1 MKTLIIFNPSIEDG
15 GVEKNLFLISN
26 YLADKIKNI
35 ILIST
40 SFKKK
45 NLFSKKIHFSYI
57 YFKFLE
63 NYKRLPKYYLCI
75 VLLIFNIIKHNRKVV
90 IFSFQANIY
99 AIIIAKLFNIQVI
112 SRSNTAPAGWNK
124 NFVKQKIFN
133 FFFKRTELIIVNSY
147 EFKKQMDK
155 IYSIKSKVIL
165 NPFDF
170 TYIKKK
176 SVEKIN
182 YNFYK
187 KNHLKLI
194 NVGRLVEQKDQL
206 TILKAVH
213 YALKKNKK
221 VQLLIIGKG
230 EKKRELEEYIK
241 KNNLS
246 KNIKLIGYKK
256 NPFKYIKAADI
267 FVLSSKFEGLPNVL
281 IESIFLKRGIISSN
295 CPTGPNEILK
305 NGKYGD
311 LFEIGDYKTLGN
323 IIINYNKDYLKINA
337 AYDICT
343 DYSYEKNCHEYYK
356 TVLPFLLN

>member
-35 ILIST
+35 VLIST

-133 FFFKRTELIIVNSY
+133 FFFKKTELIIVNSY

-194 NVGRLVEQKDQL
+194 NVGRLVDQKDQL

-213 YALKKNKK
+213 YALKNNKK

-256 NPFKYIKAADI
+256 NPFKYIRAADI

-305 NGKYGD
+305 NGKYGN

-323 IIINYNKDYLKINA
+323 IIINYNKNYLKINA
-337 AYDICT
+337 AYGICT

>member
-99 AIIIAKLFNIQVI
+99 AIIIAKLFNIQII

-194 NVGRLVEQKDQL
+194 NVGRLVDQKDQL

-256 NPFKYIKAADI
+256 NPFKYIRAADI

>member
-99 AIIIAKLFNIQVI
+99 AIIIAKLFNVQVI

-194 NVGRLVEQKDQL
+194 NVGRLVDQKDQL

-256 NPFKYIKAADI
+256 NPFKYIRAADI

-323 IIINYNKDYLKINA
+323 IIINYNKDYLKINT

>member
-176 SVEKIN
+176 SAEKIN

-194 NVGRLVEQKDQL
+194 NVGRLVDQKDQL

-230 EKKRELEEYIK
+230 EKKRDLEEYIK
-241 KNNLS
+241 KNNLF

-256 NPFKYIKAADI
+256 NPFKYIRAADI

>member
-124 NFVKQKIFN
+124 NFVKQKMFN
-133 FFFKRTELIIVNSY
+133 FFFKRTDLIIVNSY

-176 SVEKIN
+176 SAEKIN

-194 NVGRLVEQKDQL
+194 NVGRLVDQKDQL

-241 KNNLS
+241 KNNLF

-256 NPFKYIKAADI
+256 NPFKYIRAADI

-356 TVLPFLLN
+356 TVLPFLSN

>member
-194 NVGRLVEQKDQL
+194 NVGRLVDQKDQL

-256 NPFKYIKAADI
+256 NPFKYIRAADI
-267 FVLSSKFEGLPNVL
+267 FVLSSRFEGLPNVL

-356 TVLPFLLN
+356 TVLPFILN

>member
-75 VLLIFNIIKHNRKVV
+75 VLLIFNIIRHNRKVV

-194 NVGRLVEQKDQL
+194 NVGRLVDQKDQL

-256 NPFKYIKAADI
+256 NPFKYIRAADI

>member
-63 NYKRLPKYYLCI
+63 NYKRLPKYFLCI

-99 AIIIAKLFNIQVI
+99 AIIVAKLFNIQVI

-170 TYIKKK
+170 TNIKKK
-176 SVEKIN
+176 SVQKIN

-194 NVGRLVEQKDQL
+194 NVGRLVDQKDQL

-213 YALKKNKK
+213 YALKNNKK
-221 VQLLIIGKG
+221 IQLLIIGKG
-230 EKKRELEEYIK
+230 EKKKELEEYIK

-256 NPFKYIKAADI
+256 NPFKYIRAADI
-267 FVLSSKFEGLPNVL
+267 FVLSSKFEGFPNVL

-337 AYDICT
+337 AYNICS

>member
-40 SFKKK
+40 SYKKK

-63 NYKRLPKYYLCI
+63 SYKRLPKYYLCI

-194 NVGRLVEQKDQL
+194 NVGRLVDQKDQL

-241 KNNLS
+241 KNNLF

-256 NPFKYIKAADI
+256 NPFKYIRAADI

>member
-194 NVGRLVEQKDQL
+194 NVGRLVDQKDQL

-256 NPFKYIKAADI
+256 NPFKYIRAADI

-305 NGKYGD
+305 NGKYGN

-323 IIINYNKDYLKINA
+323 IIINYNKNYLKINA

>member
-155 IYSIKSKVIL
+155 IYSIKSKLIL

-194 NVGRLVEQKDQL
+194 NVGRLVDQKDQL

-230 EKKRELEEYIK
+230 EKKRELEKYIK

>member
-256 NPFKYIKAADI
+256 NPFKYIRAADI
-267 FVLSSKFEGLPNVL
+267 FVLSSRFEGLPNVL
-281 IESIFLKRGIISSN
+281 IESIFLKKGIISSN

-323 IIINYNKDYLKINA
+323 IIINYNKNYLKINA

>member
-155 IYSIKSKVIL
+155 IYSIKSKLIL

-194 NVGRLVEQKDQL
+194 NVGRLVDQKDQL

-230 EKKRELEEYIK
+230 EKKRELKDYIK

-267 FVLSSKFEGLPNVL
+267 FVLSSKFEGSPNVL

-337 AYDICT
+337 AYHICT
-343 DYSYEKNCHEYYK
+343 NYSYEKNCHEYYK

>member
-194 NVGRLVEQKDQL
+194 NVGRLVDQKDQL

-256 NPFKYIKAADI
+256 NPFKYIRAADI
-267 FVLSSKFEGLPNVL
+267 FVLSSRFEGLPNVL

-311 LFEIGDYKTLGN
+311 LFKIGDYKTLGN

>member
-75 VLLIFNIIKHNRKVV
+75 VLLIFNIIRHNRKVV

-155 IYSIKSKVIL
+155 IYSIKSKLIL

-194 NVGRLVEQKDQL
+194 NVGRLVDQKDQL

-256 NPFKYIKAADI
+256 NPFKYIRAADI

>member
-124 NFVKQKIFN
+124 NFVKQKMFN
-133 FFFKRTELIIVNSY
+133 FFFKRTDLIIVNSY

-176 SVEKIN
+176 SAEKIN

-194 NVGRLVEQKDQL
+194 NVGRLVDQKDQL

-241 KNNLS
+241 KNNLF

-256 NPFKYIKAADI
+256 NPFKYIRAADI

>member
-194 NVGRLVEQKDQL
+194 NIGRLVDQKDQL

-256 NPFKYIKAADI
+256 NPFKYIRAADI

>member
-194 NVGRLVEQKDQL
+194 NVGRLVDQKDQL

-256 NPFKYIKAADI
+256 NPFKYIRAADI
-267 FVLSSKFEGLPNVL
+267 FVLSSRFEGLPNVL

>member
-35 ILIST
+35 VLIST

-194 NVGRLVEQKDQL
+194 NVGRLVDQKDQL

-213 YALKKNKK
+213 YALKNNKK

-256 NPFKYIKAADI
+256 NPFKYIRAADI

-323 IIINYNKDYLKINA
+323 IIINYNKNYLKINA

>member
-26 YLADKIKNI
+26 YLADKIKNV

-45 NLFSKKIHFSYI
+45 NLFSKKIHFSYV

-63 NYKRLPKYYLCI
+63 NYKRLPKYFLCI
-75 VLLIFNIIKHNRKVV
+75 FLLIFNIIKHNRKVV

-112 SRSNTAPAGWNK
+112 SRSNSAPAGWNK
-124 NFVKQKIFN
+124 NFFKQKIFN
-133 FFFKRTELIIVNSY
+133 FFFRRTELIIVNSY

-187 KNHLKLI
+187 KSHLKLI
-194 NVGRLVEQKDQL
+194 NVGRLVGQKDQL

-256 NPFKYIKAADI
+256 NPFKYIRAADI

-323 IIINYNKDYLKINA
+323 IIINYNKDYFKINA
-337 AYDICT
+337 AYDICS
-343 DYSYEKNCHEYYK
+343 DYSYEKNCYEYYK